1 MPDADNADAWII
13 SVTDNGTVY
22 LGIDPITPA
31 ALANEMKGRLRDR
44 EQQLYIKADARTPYA
59 DVMRVLE
66 AVRSAGVAG
75 PTLLTAQQELPAP
88 GSIVP
93 PKGLEVNLDAPSSS
107 GSIMVQVLS
116 SGQQSPTL
124 RINHQTVSSTHA
136 GRREPKSFW
145 QRHKCKLP
153 SSPESDKENGPD
165 NSGPFS
171 SSLQLSL
178 CNSPNMA
185 GVLGHHRLSRLA
197 SPRFLELGHVLHHAV
212 HAIFPRRVRIGEH
225 GHTRHFRTPLLAPHA
240 GES

>member
-116 SGQQSPTL
+116 SGQQSPIFK
-124 RINHQTVSSTHA
+124 INHQTVSWEALQSTLA
-136 GRREPKSFW
+136 QAFQNR
-145 QRHKCKLP
+145 
-153 SSPESDKENGPD
+153 SDKLILVKADG
-165 NSGPFS
+165 
-171 SSLQLSL
+171 QLSFAQVVRVIDT
-178 CNSPNMA
+178 CRSA
-185 GVLGHHRLSRLA
+185 GAKVILA
-197 SPRFLELGHVLHHAV
+197 
-212 HAIFPRRVRIGEH
+212 
-225 GHTRHFRTPLLAPHA
+225 TPQI
-240 GES
+240 

>member
-1 MPDADNADAWII
+1 MNRLLSVSLIALTLTAGTSPKLVAQSPALQKGVSVELARTSSATSMPDADNADASII

-116 SGQQSPTL
+116 SGQQPPTL
-124 RINHQTVSSTHA
+124 RINRQTVSSEALQSTLTEA
-136 GRREPKSFW
+136 FQNR
-145 QRHKCKLP
+145 
-153 SSPESDKENGPD
+153 SDKLVLVNADG
-165 NSGPFS
+165 
-171 SSLQLSL
+171 QLAFAQVVRVIDTCRS
-178 CNSPNMA
+178 A
-185 GVLGHHRLSRLA
+185 GAKVILA
-197 SPRFLELGHVLHHAV
+197 
-212 HAIFPRRVRIGEH
+212 
-225 GHTRHFRTPLLAPHA
+225 TPQM
-240 GES
+240 